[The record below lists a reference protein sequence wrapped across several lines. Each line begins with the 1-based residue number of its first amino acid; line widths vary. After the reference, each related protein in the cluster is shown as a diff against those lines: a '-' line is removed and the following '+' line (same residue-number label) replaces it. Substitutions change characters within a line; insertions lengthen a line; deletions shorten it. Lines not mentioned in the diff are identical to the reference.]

1 MIVPFSSREILGVRS
16 PRNGCRRSAHN
27 GLLLGPRG
35 TGKEH
40 QSEIATPRQNLV
52 ARRRDLQTNLDNSG
66 RTLEHV
72 EALMGYCDRVLQ
84 QLQTVDPT
92 GKR

>member
-1 MIVPFSSREILGVRS
+1 MLPTTSSSLVLQAGKSMQV
-16 PRNGCRRSAHN
+16 
-27 GLLLGPRG
+27 
-35 TGKEH
+35 GKEH

-52 ARRRDLQTNLDNSG
+52 ARRHDLQTNLDNIG
-66 RTLEHV
+66 HTLEHV
-72 EALMGYCDRVLQ
+72 EALMGYCARVLQ